1 MSKKEAILVR
11 STQVFLESGFHKLS
25 MDELA
30 EKIGVSKKTIYNNF
44 GSKEKLLEA
53 IIETSVSNLVN
64 GAKEVLTNGSL
75 SIVEKVDNAFKQIY
89 AFHAA
94 FEGPLNKDPAAN
106 IIFHSPFCVALDEQM
121 NSAIYNLGV
130 EAKEAGY
137 IKPGINVEMFPYIF
151 NNLIHSTS
159 SWERPD
165 NVSFSRMDLMKQTLQ
180 LIINGILTPEAQ
192 KLFSI
197 N

>member
-1 MSKKEAILVR
+1 MSKKDAILVR
-11 STQVFLESGFHKLS
+11 STQVFLETGLHKLS

-53 IIETSVSNLVN
+53 IIQTSVSNLVVN
-64 GAKEVLTNGSL
+64 SKEVLTDDNL
-75 SIVEKVDNAFKQIY
+75 SIVEKVDNVFKQIY
-89 AFHAA
+89 TFHAA
-94 FEGPLNKDPAAN
+94 FETPLNKDPAAN
-106 IIFHSPFCVALDEQM
+106 MIFHSPFCVDLDGQM
-121 NSAIYNLGV
+121 NFAIYKLGV

-159 SWERPD
+159 SWVRPD

-180 LIINGILTPEAQ
+180 LILNGILTPEAQ